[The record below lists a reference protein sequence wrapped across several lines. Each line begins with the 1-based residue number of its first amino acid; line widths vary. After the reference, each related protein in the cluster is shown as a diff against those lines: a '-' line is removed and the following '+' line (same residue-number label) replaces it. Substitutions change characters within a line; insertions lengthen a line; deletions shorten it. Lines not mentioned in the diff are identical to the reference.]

1 MQRAKLF
8 AYVNN
13 NIQITWKMIYIC
25 KVYSAGQTV
34 PSTAQ
39 IRAEGNNTKCDG
51 KKRFNG
57 SVTHRLRIM
66 QCIAVIIQLVSQDH
80 VCRFENESKMVK

>member
-39 IRAEGNNTKCDG
+39 IMTS
-51 KKRFNG
+51 KKL
-57 SVTHRLRIM
+57 RLP
-66 QCIAVIIQLVSQDH
+66 QCIMGDDLHI
-80 VCRFENESKMVK
+80 

>member
-57 SVTHRLRIM
+57 SVTHRLRKEHVLRSPPPPSHFG
-66 QCIAVIIQLVSQDH
+66 QGKIIYANHLP
-80 VCRFENESKMVK
+80 